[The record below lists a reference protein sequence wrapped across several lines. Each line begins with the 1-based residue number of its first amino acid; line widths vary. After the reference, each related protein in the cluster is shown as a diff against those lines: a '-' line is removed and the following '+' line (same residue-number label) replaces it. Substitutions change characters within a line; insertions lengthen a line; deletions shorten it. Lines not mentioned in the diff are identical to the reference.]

1 MKEKRFFSLFRN
13 ILCLALLTFISEPV
27 FAQNPIEESLKW
39 GFEYDIMAPRIGAW
53 HSVNLSGYISQGRIK
68 HSIVFAHIDINN
80 EHLTDESFTKDNL
93 HAGGYRF
100 EIFSH
105 ESMRKWSTGLML
117 LYSMH
122 DVTTVQNQQDG
133 YFDTFFVGIPFGYTW
148 VLWEHLTIN
157 PGINILIPLNNRTV
171 KIGIDEVEQA
181 PWGLEPGIRFGY
193 RF

>member
-1 MKEKRFFSLFRN
+1 
-13 ILCLALLTFISEPV
+13 
-27 FAQNPIEESLKW
+27 
-39 GFEYDIMAPRIGAW
+39 
-53 HSVNLSGYISQGRIK
+53 
-68 HSIVFAHIDINN
+68 
-80 EHLTDESFTKDNL
+80 
-93 HAGGYRF
+93 
-100 EIFSH
+100 
-105 ESMRKWSTGLML
+105 ML